1 MGGTIQIVVRKK
13 DGEVTSLPVWT
24 NSMSLKLLKNPE
36 FLAGDFTAFNE
47 FTDYHQKL
55 VDDYTE
61 NKVIQKFKDSGA
73 SLYGSIPFGG
83 LYPLSYGIVIF
94 DFKEMKIFE
103 MQEYTSSESIYAS
116 FQTTLFKSD
125 VRMMSIGSGGDLVN
139 VERLLNGGHIKA
151 IRIDDASD
159 SDYDVSHIR
168 SLDEL
173 NTFIG
178 VHLVYSGKLR
188 KCRYGLSDKE
198 TFSLDLIFDKKGFET
213 IIYEGHNRTSV
224 DKFLLDIQEAGFDLS
239 SQDKEQWDLHVKK
252 YERGCNCE

>member
-1 MGGTIQIVVRKK
+1 MGGTIQLVVRKK

-55 VDDYTE
+55 VDDYAE
-61 NKVIQKFKDSGA
+61 NKVTQKFKDSGA

-116 FQTTLFKSD
+116 FETTLFKSD
-125 VRMMSIGSGGDLVN
+125 VRMVSIGSGGDLVN
-139 VERLLNGGHIKA
+139 VERLLNGGHIKSV
-151 IRIDDASD
+151 RTDYASD
-159 SDYDVSHIR
+159 INYDVSHIR
-168 SLDEL
+168 SLNEL
-173 NTFIG
+173 NAFVG
-178 VHLVYSGKLR
+178 ERLVHSGELR
-188 KCRYGLSDKE
+188 KYRYGLSDKE
-198 TFSLDLIFDKKGFET
+198 SFSLDLVFDKKGFET
-213 IIYEGHNRTSV
+213 ILYEGHNRVSV
-224 DKFLLDIQEAGFDLS
+224 DKLLMDIQAAGFDLS
-239 SQDKEQWDLHVKK
+239 SHDKEQWNLHVKK
-252 YERGCNCE
+252 YE